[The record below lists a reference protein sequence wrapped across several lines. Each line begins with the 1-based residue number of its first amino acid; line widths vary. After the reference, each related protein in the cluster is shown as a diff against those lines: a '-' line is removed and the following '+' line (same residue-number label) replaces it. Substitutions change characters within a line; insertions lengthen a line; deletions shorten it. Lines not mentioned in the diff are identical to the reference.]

1 MSSPALSPLNRAQIN
16 RANSL
21 HSTGPRTESGK
32 LRSSLN
38 ALRHGLTARN
48 PLLPSEDHAA
58 YQDHCRNFFA
68 EYQPANATESQLV
81 QEIADTSWRLN
92 RIPLLEAELFAQAPN
107 PESLIPQLGCLSLQS
122 SRLARQLQRTL
133 KQLRDI
139 QSDRRDTE
147 KRELDRAAALLE
159 LNKHQGT
166 EWHPADDGFVFSKE
180 QIERFAARKMRH
192 NASRHIAW
200 ALFELD
206 PALREM
212 AGVTEYFTACVTE
225 PRP

>member
-1 MSSPALSPLNRAQIN
+1 MSSPALFPLDRAQIN
-16 RANSL
+16 RANAQ

-48 PLLPSEDHAA
+48 PLLESEDHAA
-58 YQDHCRNFFA
+58 YQEHCRNFFA
-68 EYQPANATESQLV
+68 EYQPANATENQLV

-92 RIPLLEAELFAQAPN
+92 RIPLLEAELFAPAPS
-107 PESLIPQLGCLSLQS
+107 PESLIAHLGMLSLQS

-139 QSDRRDTE
+139 QLERRDNE
-147 KRELDRAAALLE
+147 KSELKKAAALLE
-159 LNKHQGT
+159 LHKHQGT
-166 EWHPADDGFVFSKE
+166 EWDPADDGFVFSKE
-180 QIERFAARKMRH
+180 QIERHSQRTMRH

-200 ALFELD
+200 AHFDLD

-212 AGVTEYFTACVTE
+212 AGVTEYFTGQ
-225 PRP
+225 P